1 MFTSVAKPNS
11 AQSAAHCYSLNIFS
25 SFALQHSGNHD
36 AMTVNFVSLYQC
48 ISHFHGEMNEILHLH
63 QEALL
68 VQDLPLAIRFLR
80 LFKSLIITHI
90 EWEESHLLRLHEE
103 LVDEPQWKTLI
114 YREEHNKIRDMLKEV
129 IVRLNQTPVTNNR
142 RWTIEILDYE
152 RVFKNV
158 LEHHEER
165 EEKGLLIE
173 LDHFLKK
180 PQQDKLITDC
190 HLTLQ
195 HSLDN
200 VEEDLQQYIQ
210 QLPSTT

>member
-1 MFTSVAKPNS
+1 
-11 AQSAAHCYSLNIFS
+11 
-25 SFALQHSGNHD
+25 
-36 AMTVNFVSLYQC
+36 
-48 ISHFHGEMNEILHLH
+48 MNEILHLH

-68 VQDLPLAIRFLR
+68 VQDLPLAISFLR
-80 LFKSLIITHI
+80 LFKSLINTHI
-90 EWEESHLLRLHEE
+90 EWEESHLLQLHED

-114 YREEHNKIRDMLKEV
+114 YREEHGKIRDLLKEV
-129 IVRLNQTPVTNNR
+129 FVRLNQTPVTNNR

-180 PQQDKLITDC
+180 HQQDKLITDC

-200 VEEDLQQYIQ
+200 IEEDLQQFIQ